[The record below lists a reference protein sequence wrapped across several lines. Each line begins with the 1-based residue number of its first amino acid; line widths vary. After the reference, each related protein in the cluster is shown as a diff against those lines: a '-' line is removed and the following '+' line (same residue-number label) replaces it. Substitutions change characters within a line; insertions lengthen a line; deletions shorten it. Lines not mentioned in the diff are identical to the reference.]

1 MPLFS
6 SENQG
11 SAGAPRHKMV
21 IALVHLKPMPG
32 TPFYQEGDM
41 QRSIDKALR
50 DVEALVEGGADGCL
64 LQTVERVYPVGDEA
78 DYARVAGMA
87 AVASAVRRIAP
98 APFKVGVQIMWNAIR
113 PSIAVAKTCG
123 GDFVRCSAFVG
134 ASESP
139 YGVIQGDPLTVLN
152 YRRQIDAT
160 DVGIVAEVNGMH
172 YQWHGPAKSTAEIAR
187 MAQNSGAEAVEI
199 AHADEARNEE
209 LVSEIKQAF
218 PALPVML
225 GGHTKHENAAR
236 RLAHADGAFVGTCL
250 ESGAW
255 GSNIDVEK
263 VRSYVEIVR
272 SI

>member
-1 MPLFS
+1 MI
-6 SENQG
+6 
-11 SAGAPRHKMV
+11 

-32 TPFYQEGDM
+32 TPFYKDGDM
-41 QRSIDKALR
+41 QRSIDKALS

-64 LQTVERVYPVGDEA
+64 LQTVERVYPLGDEA

-87 AVASAVRRIAP
+87 AVASAVRKIAP
-98 APFKVGVQIMWNAIR
+98 PPFKIGVQIMWNGIR

-123 GDFVRCSAFVG
+123 GDFVRCAAFVG

-139 YGVIQGDPLTVLN
+139 YGVIQGDPLKVLT
-152 YRRQIDAT
+152 YRREIDANNI
-160 DVGIVAEVNGMH
+160 GIVAEVNGMH
-172 YQWHGPAKSTAEIAR
+172 FQLHGPAKSTADVAR

-199 AHADEARNEE
+199 AHADETKNGE
-209 LVSEIKQAF
+209 LVAEIKAAF
-218 PALPVML
+218 PNLPVML

-236 RLAHADGAFVGTCL
+236 RLAQADGAFVGTCL

-263 VRSYVEIVR
+263 VRSYVDIVR

>member
-1 MPLFS
+1 MPLFV
-6 SENQG
+6 SENG
-11 SAGAPRHKMV
+11 SSAESPKHKLV

-64 LQTVERVYPVGDEA
+64 LQTVERVYPLGNEA

-87 AVASAVRRIAP
+87 AVASAVRAIAP
-98 APFKVGVQIMWNAIR
+98 PPFKIGVQIMWNAIR
-113 PSIAVAKTCG
+113 PSLAVAKTCG
-123 GDFVRCSAFVG
+123 GDFVRCAAFVG

-139 YGVIQGDPLTVLN
+139 YGVIQGDPLTVLT

-160 DVGIVAEVNGMH
+160 NVGIVAEVNGMH
-172 YQWHGPAKSTAEIAR
+172 YQAHGPARSTADIAR

-209 LVSEIKQAF
+209 FVCEIKQAH
-218 PALPVML
+218 PNLPVML

-236 RLAHADGAFVGTCL
+236 RLKNADGAFVGTCL

-255 GSNIDVEK
+255 GSNIDVNK
-263 VRSYVEIVR
+263 VKSYVEIVR
-272 SI
+272 SL